1 MEGLVVTWRELLIVV
16 ITVLAVYVAEV
27 ALLLRW
33 SGRTRRWAGSN
44 SSSAEQRLINNLTL
58 ELGELRRH
66 IARMQAEIEQL
77 KSASLKPLSPYTHA
91 IQMAREGRSAAEVA
105 STCGISRGE
114 AELILALHRKLRI

>member
-16 ITVLAVYVAEV
+16 IAVLAVYVAEV

-33 SGRTRRWAGSN
+33 SGRTRRWAAGS
-44 SSSAEQRLINNLTL
+44 STAEQRLVNNLTL
-58 ELGELRRH
+58 EIGELRRH
-66 IARMQAEIEQL
+66 VARMQAEIEQL
-77 KSASLKPLSPYTHA
+77 KSASLKPQSPYTHA